1 MSVQRPAL
9 LPGKRLIMPE
19 PKTSSFNLPS
29 LKIPGAEDAA
39 APVPRAEHSLAL
51 PQTGFVRQRL
61 LLRFVP
67 FSKSTLW
74 RRVKA
79 GEFPAPIRLSV
90 GITAWRAEDVRLWIS
105 GRS

>member
-1 MSVQRPAL
+1 MSNMRTNAEAL
-9 LPGKRLIMPE
+9 VDRVTG
-19 PKTSSFNLPS
+19 N
-29 LKIPGAEDAA
+29 
-39 APVPRAEHSLAL
+39 PRRFDGELVL

-79 GEFPAPIRLSV
+79 GEFPASVRLSAGV
-90 GITAWRAEDVRLWIS
+90 TAWRAEDVFRWMD
-105 GRS
+105 GRA